1 MILFVSSWYPS
12 RVNETL
18 GNFVQKHAEA
28 ASLFEDVVVLHVC
41 FDEKMKGKPTTIKI
55 SKDEPLKSV
64 IIYVD
69 KFSNPWKRFR
79 EYLSNYRYGLHLVT
93 HLYGAPDLI
102 HVNVVFPVGLLFV
115 FLKAYRKIP
124 YVITE
129 HWAGYLPE
137 YPAKLSFWK
146 KLLLRKVFKRSAAV
160 LPVSDDLREALQGLG
175 FKGNYTVV
183 PNVVDTKVFHLGP
196 KAPKDVVNILHV
208 SSLDNNQKNMSGIL
222 RVMRRLHALRQDFV
236 LHVVSDGNQK
246 PFVDHARGLGL
257 DAGAVKF
264 HGGKSTK
271 EVAAMMMKSDFLLL
285 FSNYENLPCVI
296 LEGFACGLPVVAT
309 DVGGI
314 SEHVN
319 QQQGRLVKATD
330 EQALFDAVLF
340 MIDHYQD
347 FDREMLHAYAEE
359 HFSYAQVG
367 KQISEVYRGVLGR
380 KA

>member
-64 IIYVD
+64 IIYVE
-69 KFSNPWKRFR
+69 KLSNPWKRFR
-79 EYLSNYRYGLHLVT
+79 EYLSNYRAGLRLVT

-137 YPAKLSFWK
+137 YPSKLSFLK

-222 RVMRRLHALRQDFV
+222 RVMRRLYVKRQDFV

-246 PFVDHARGLGL
+246 PFVDHAGMLGL

-271 EVAAMMMKSDFLLL
+271 EVAAMMMEADFLLL

-296 LEGFACGLPVVAT
+296 LEGYACGLPVVAT

-319 QQQGRLVKATD
+319 PQQGRLVKAGD
-330 EQALFDAVLF
+330 ELALFDAVLF

-347 FDREMLHAYAEE
+347 FDREMLHTYAEE

-367 KQISEVYRGVLGR
+367 KQLSGVYAAVLGR